1 MLDSFE
7 VVSTSGVVLW
17 SKKYAPVNP
26 AVINALISDMFI
38 EGRVQ
43 SGSDGKWFKKDS
55 YTLKWR
61 TANDLGLIF
70 IVSLILALPSPVFLC
85 EEDLFNWNIGRLF
98 LAFASHLDRRTP

>member
-26 AVINALISDMFI
+26 AVINALISDVFI
-38 EGRVQ
+38 EDRVQ
-43 SGSDGKWFKKDS
+43 SGSDGKWYKKDS

-70 IVSLILALPSPVFLC
+70 IVSSLTSSRYRRC
-85 EEDLFNWNIGRLF
+85 
-98 LAFASHLDRRTP
+98 DR

>member
-1 MLDSFE
+1 MLDCFE

-26 AVINALISDMFI
+26 AVINALISEVFVED
-38 EGRVQ
+38 RVQ
-43 SGSDGKWFKKDS
+43 PGSDGRWYKKES

-70 IVSLILALPSPVFLC
+70 VVSL
-85 EEDLFNWNIGRLF
+85 DLTRSWCKEGI
-98 LAFASHLDRRTP
+98 

>member
-7 VVSTSGVVLW
+7 VVSTNGVVLW

-26 AVINALISDMFI
+26 AVINALISDVFI
-38 EGRVQ
+38 EDRVQ
-43 SGSDGKWFKKDS
+43 AGSEGKWYKKDT

-70 IVSLILALPSPVFLC
+70 VVCL
-85 EEDLFNWNIGRLF
+85 LFSYLYTFR
-98 LAFASHLDRRTP
+98 SS